1 MPASRIQYS
10 KTEDIDVWWIFVL
23 GSPREGDA
31 LAGHVRG
38 NGMQTFYF
46 RLQLPTTTERTERQG
61 QRLRIRLASLASS
74 ITRSVGELC
83 NALSRHDLRRLCR

>member
-31 LAGHVRG
+31 LAGHGRANAMCVARRCCAREW
-38 NGMQTFYF
+38 NADFLF
-46 RLQLPTTTERTERQG
+46 PASAPNHNRT
-61 QRLRIRLASLASS
+61 
-74 ITRSVGELC
+74 
-83 NALSRHDLRRLCR
+83 N